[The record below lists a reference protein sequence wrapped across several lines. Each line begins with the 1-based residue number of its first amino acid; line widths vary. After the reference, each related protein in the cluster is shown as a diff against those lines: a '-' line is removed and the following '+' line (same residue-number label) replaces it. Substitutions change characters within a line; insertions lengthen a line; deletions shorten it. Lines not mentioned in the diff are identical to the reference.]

1 MASPRTPKNA
11 RDNRLLNTLES
22 RSRAT
27 VLRSR
32 PYSIQLEVTTKC
44 NFACIM
50 CARDKYH
57 GRGENL
63 EDDILNIVFRD
74 IMPYTQDMIVSSFGE
89 PLLFPRMPEIFQH
102 IDKSSGID
110 LGFYTNFVLM
120 TEEMAELIIR
130 SGVAYVNA
138 SIDGA
143 SKQSYEKIRV
153 GGKWDILTEKLR
165 MFQQIKKKLK
175 SDTPRVNLCVV
186 GSTEN
191 IHETE
196 TFVEMA
202 REFGFDTLKYN
213 HNMYVDE
220 EHMDYLTLVH
230 EKEKTVRQFRR
241 GFRRAL
247 ELGVHSNF
255 SEIPFK
261 IDVPEDASE
270 RVSKAPATQ
279 VLMNR
284 IKRELYMR
292 AGFRMENTWYQS
304 GKTAGNFAK
313 LFFVKT
319 KDYIG
324 DRLPAAGVSS
334 LRRAPNPHHTPNDAP
349 PRTCGNAWNHVHV
362 KSDGLVYPCC
372 FSDEV
377 MGDLRK
383 QSFEQIWNGPK
394 YQDLRESLTSGQYW
408 DSCRKASCNWVD
420 GANSMQY
427 GARIDVLQP
436 ITTIDGSKETVLP
449 VRVLNQGKLPWLPK
463 SGDPQYFTSLSY
475 RLFNEKLELIDEGPH
490 VSVPKAVNPGE
501 MIFMD
506 LPIKKTHYA
515 GKMILKLDMVH
526 ENTTWFGERG
536 NNSTEIPIEVTNVP
550 FALYLGSWKNA
561 HLRAELED
569 KPLTPGQRLT
579 LPIRVTNV
587 GTGPIGKGANH
598 DNVSYHWRDEDS
610 NGDYSEWEG
619 LRTEIPTLAPGEHA
633 DLEVEVEVPKH
644 LPTGRHRL
652 VFDVIRADE
661 AWLSVL
667 WNRPLLSYPV
677 RIARA
682 PEEAELIPRT
692 RRNGKPYTWEPR
704 GQCVNNTGNKGV
716 W

>member
-1 MASPRTPKNA
+1 MAPNA
-11 RDNRLLNTLES
+11 LENRLLNTIEA
-22 RSRAT
+22 RQRRR
-27 VLRSR
+27 VLKSR
-32 PYSIQLEVTTKC
+32 PFSIQLEVTTKC

-63 EDDILNIVFRD
+63 ETDILQIVLRD
-74 IMPYTQDMIVSSFGE
+74 VMPYTQDMIVSSFGE
-89 PLLFPRMPEIFQH
+89 PLLFPGMPDIFKH
-102 IDKSSGID
+102 IDKNSGID

-120 TEEMAELIIR
+120 TEEMAELIIK
-130 SGVAYVNA
+130 SGVSYINA

-143 SKQSYEKIRV
+143 SKESYEKIRV

-165 MFQQIKKKLK
+165 MFQAMKKKLN
-175 SDTPRVNLCVV
+175 SPTPRVNLCVV

-196 TFVEMA
+196 RFVEMA

-230 EKEKTVRQFRR
+230 EKEKTVRQFRK

-247 ELGVHSNF
+247 ELGVHTNYSD
-255 SEIPFK
+255 IPFR

-270 RVSKAPATQ
+270 KFNAPATQ
-279 VLMNR
+279 VLWNR
-284 IKRELYMR
+284 IRRELYMK
-292 AGFRMENTWYQS
+292 AGFRIESTWYQS
-304 GKTAGNFAK
+304 GKTAGNFSK
-313 LFFVKT
+313 LFFMKT
-319 KDYIG
+319 RDYVA
-324 DRLPAAGVSS
+324 DRLPRIGTAS

-349 PRTCGNAWNHVHV
+349 PRLCGNAWNHVHI

-377 MGDLRK
+377 MGDLRRE
-383 QSFEQIWNGPK
+383 SFEKIWNGPK

-420 GANSMQY
+420 GANSLQY

-436 ITTIDGSKETVLP
+436 VKSVDGCADTIIP
-449 VRVLNQGKLPWLPK
+449 VRVMNLGKVPWLPK
-463 SGDPQYFTSLSY
+463 TTEPMYFTSLSY

-490 VSVPKAVNPGE
+490 VSVPKVVNPNE
-501 MIFMD
+501 MVFMD
-506 LPIKKTHYA
+506 LPVKKTHYA
-515 GKMILKLDMVH
+515 GRMILKIDMVH

-536 NNSTEIPIEVTNVP
+536 NNATELPIEVTNVP
-550 FALYLGSWKNA
+550 FAVYLGSWQGA
-561 HLRAELED
+561 VLRAMLED
-569 KPLTPGQRLT
+569 KPLTPGQQLN

-587 GTGPIGKGANH
+587 GTSPMGTSLHPDFI
-598 DNVSYHWRDEDS
+598 SYHWQDEDA
-610 NGDYSEWEG
+610 NGEYTEWEG
-619 LRTEIPTLAPGEHA
+619 IRTEIPVLQPGEHA
-633 DLEVEVEVPKH
+633 DLEVPVVVPKE
-644 LPTGRHRL
+644 LATGRHRL
-652 VFDVIRADE
+652 VFDVVRDDHS
-661 AWLSVL
+661 WVSVL

-677 RIARA
+677 RVARA
-682 PEEAELIPRT
+682 PEEAERIPRT
-692 RRNGKPYTWEPR
+692 RKNGKPYTWEPR
-704 GQCVNNTGNKGV
+704 GQCVSNTGNKGV